1 MFGLDMAPS
10 AKPKRA
16 GKTASASKVKRK
28 PGKQAAS
35 TQSRKRAA
43 GWRKPRRSPEIE
55 PAAH

>member
-1 MFGLDMAPS
+1 VAGRKPAA

-16 GKTASASKVKRK
+16 GKAAAASKAKRK
-28 PGKQAAS
+28 PRKQAAS